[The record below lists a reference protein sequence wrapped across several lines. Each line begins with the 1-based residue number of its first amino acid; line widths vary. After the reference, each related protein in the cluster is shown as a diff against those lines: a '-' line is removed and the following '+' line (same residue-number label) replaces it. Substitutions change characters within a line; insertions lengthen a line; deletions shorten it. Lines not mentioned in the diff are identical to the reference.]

1 MTDGE
6 IYSGGCKK
14 VFTGIRP
21 IEKIGGM
28 IYE

>member
-14 VFTGIRP
+14 VFTGICP
-21 IEKIGGM
+21 IEKIGG
-28 IYE
+28 IGY